1 MCLAVP
7 SKIVEI
13 NDGVAT
19 CTVGDSPTKV
29 TASIMLLPEEP
40 QIGDYLIVHAG
51 FALQKL
57 DTKEAE
63 ETISIMRDMVR
74 LADKA
79 GVEQME
85 PIEDQFL
92 KE

>member
-7 SKIVEI
+7 AKIVEI
-13 NDGVAT
+13 EDGVAI

-29 TASIMLLPEEP
+29 TASITLLPEEP
-40 QIGDYLIVHAG
+40 KIGEYLIVHAG

-63 ETISIMRDMVR
+63 ETLSIMRDMVR
-74 LADKA
+74 LADEA
-79 GVEQME
+79 GVEQPT

-92 KE
+92 AK